1 MATEDKSA
9 VEATTEANLP
19 NGSEKDVD
27 RALLRKIDW
36 RVMPVVN
43 LYRPNFFA
51 QDTDITC
58 FPAVRYICPS
68 GKDISALLEQPLGI
82 RC

>member
-9 VEATTEANLP
+9 VEATTEANLH
-19 NGSEKDVD
+19 NASEKDVD

-43 LYRPNFFA
+43 SLLSNF
-51 QDTDITC
+51 
-58 FPAVRYICPS
+58 
-68 GKDISALLEQPLGI
+68 LLKILT
-82 RC
+82 

>member
-1 MATEDKSA
+1 MAIEDKSA
-9 VEATTEANLP
+9 VEATSETNLP
-19 NGSEKDVD
+19 NVSDKDVD

-43 LYRPNFFA
+43 LYCPHFFA
-51 QDTDITC
+51 QDTDIAC

-68 GKDISALLEQPLGI
+68 GKDLFVLL
-82 RC
+82 